1 MAVSCG
7 DICAILKR
15 CHLATV
21 PNGTVAI
28 LAQVRSAMWPALEAG
43 SSAED
48 AMACARGRAR
58 ASAALFDRW
67 SKGRSAGVHLACASV
82 MVGLLSTVG
91 TAA

>member
-1 MAVSCG
+1 MAVSG
-7 DICAILKR
+7 GFRIGSDRVFGSDRI
-15 CHLATV
+15 
-21 PNGTVAI
+21 GFSVAI

>member
-1 MAVSCG
+1 M
-7 DICAILKR
+7 
-15 CHLATV
+15 
-21 PNGTVAI
+21 
-28 LAQVRSAMWPALEAG
+28 
-43 SSAED
+43 AED

>member
-1 MAVSCG
+1 MRQVYGFRIGS
-7 DICAILKR
+7 DR
-15 CHLATV
+15 Q
-21 PNGTVAI
+21 VAI

>member
-1 MAVSCG
+1 
-7 DICAILKR
+7 
-15 CHLATV
+15 
-21 PNGTVAI
+21 
-28 LAQVRSAMWPALEAG
+28 MWPALEAG

-67 SKGRSAGVHLACASV
+67 SKGRSAGVHRALRCGDLAGDQAGLRLRFGQ
-82 MVGLLSTVG
+82 VGLLSTVG

>member
-1 MAVSCG
+1 MVVQSS
-7 DICAILKR
+7 
-15 CHLATV
+15 
-21 PNGTVAI
+21 VAI